1 MIYKYQNG
9 IEREIAEQVVN
20 NRDCCRQGL
29 VEMEDG
35 RVFFTHRGYNDRVA
49 PHLEVLTCKKTG
61 VRFNVNYNNGIA
73 YHTHL

>member
-1 MIYKYQNG
+1 MTYKYQNG
-9 IEREIAEQVVN
+9 IEREIAEKVIN

-35 RVFFTHRGYNDRVA
+35 RVFFTHRGYNDRTA

-61 VRFNVNYNNGIA
+61 ERFNVNYNNGIA

>member
-1 MIYKYQNG
+1 MTYKYQNG

-35 RVFFTHRGYNDRVA
+35 RVFFTHRSYNDRTA
-49 PHLEVLTCKKTG
+49 PHLEVLTCKKAG
-61 VRFNVNYNNGIA
+61 VHFNVNYNNGIA
-73 YHTHL
+73 YKTHL

>member
-1 MIYKYQNG
+1 MTYKYQNG
-9 IEREIAEQVVN
+9 IEREIAEKVVN

-35 RVFFTHRGYNDRVA
+35 RVFFTHRGHNDRTA

-61 VRFNVNYNNGIA
+61 VRFNVNLNNGIA
-73 YHTHL
+73 YKTHL